1 MPKYLY
7 KTGLSRLWGRMKS
20 VLVTPLSN
28 RVTVL
33 EQNTTTSTDLEEL
46 TARVDMLQ
54 LKYHTEVSSYTYNV
68 TFANLTG
75 LKVTGVWNTASK
87 RIEF

>member
-1 MPKYLY
+1 MPNYLD
-7 KTGLSRLWGRMKS
+7 KTGLSRLWSRVKN
-20 VLVTPLSN
+20 VLVAPLSS

-54 LKYHTEVSSYTYNV
+54 LKYHTEVSGYDYNV
-68 TFANLTG
+68 TFVNLNG
-75 LKVTGVWNTASK
+75 LKVTGVWNTSSK